1 MTKRQGKPASRAA
14 PQPLDETELASDRM
28 GNNRLQGDDQGNV
41 HNERRAVADVRQD
54 TDGVIESFEKLDKD
68 KRARTDLGKGA
79 RSGDSGSGF
88 GGRRDKS

>member
-1 MTKRQGKPASRAA
+1 MTNRQSRPASRPASR
-14 PQPLDETELASDRM
+14 PLDETQLASDRM
-28 GNNRLQGDDQGNV
+28 GNNRLQGNDQGNV

-79 RSGDSGSGF
+79 RSGDSGSAS
-88 GGRRDKS
+88 GGRRDES